1 MARIPGVGDSLGPYR
16 ITRQLGAGGMGVVF
30 EAVEE
35 GLGRRVALKVLAVQ
49 LAEEPEFR
57 SRFLREATVLARSD
71 SPHIIQVYSHGEHD
85 GVLYLATQY
94 VSGGDLAARVAS
106 DGLPSADG
114 ALDLAAQVASALA
127 DAHAVGVVHRDV
139 KPHNVLLRAGQDQIH
154 AYLCDFGIAR
164 DDESSLT
171 SSGVVAGTYA
181 YLAPERFRGE
191 PATAASDIYAL
202 GCLVWFLL
210 TGRAPYDG
218 GPVQLATQH
227 EFSPIPQLPGAPA
240 QLNAFLARAM
250 AKDPAARHPSAA
262 AAAAHLRAVRAA
274 GGLPAG
280 QFVAPPQSP
289 LPSYLPSYPSSAG
302 SAGSYPPAPPTSPV
316 PAVGSHPSAPSAPSY
331 LSAPSTASVP
341 QAPPPRPTPQPTPVM
356 PRGDEEP
363 RRRTGLVAVLV
374 VLAVLLGVG
383 GGVGWSLLRDDD
395 GGGGETGDGDSPSA
409 AGSADSS
416 GGSSDSPGP
425 GSAGA
430 PGPIDG
436 PIAPADVNGDGFD
449 DTILLDDVDDETV
462 VLLSDPESASGFGD
476 QQRWSTSAYG
486 DALAVRGDFTG
497 DGWADLAL
505 AEPGL
510 VRVAASNG
518 VKFRKPAQWATPS
531 LPDEFRVTAGDFN
544 ADGQD
549 DLAFLTGAGTG
560 AISIE
565 VALAD
570 GSTFGTPE
578 PWAGLDGWTY
588 ENMRIGAADVNG
600 DGRADFVEMG
610 RPTEGGIDIR
620 VFASLAGDTFDA
632 NRGWFSARDWDW
644 NATRLSLG
652 DVDAD
657 GDADVVALRDF
668 GEDGLGIATLL
679 SDGSRLEEDDEV
691 VIGGLALGRTRS
703 VAADTDGDGTTDLVL
718 VDRDTGEAIRLAR
731 ASDGFTETGRTQ
743 VDANVDEDGSI
754 LVGVSR

>member
-85 GVLYLATQY
+85 GVLYLATQF

-106 DGLPSADG
+106 DGLPSADS

-139 KPHNVLLRAGQDQIH
+139 KPHNVLLRAGQDHLH

-191 PATAASDIYAL
+191 PATASSDIYAL
-202 GCLVWFLL
+202 GCLLWFLL

-250 AKDPAARHPSAA
+250 AKDPAARHPSAG

-280 QFVAPPQSP
+280 QFAAPPQTP
-289 LPSYLPSYPSSAG
+289 PPSYGSAGSSPSAGSFPSAG
-302 SAGSYPPAPPTSPV
+302 SAPSYPPAPPTSPV
-316 PAVGSHPSAPSAPSY
+316 PAVGSQPSVG
-331 LSAPSTASVP
+331 SVP
-341 QAPPPRPTPQPTPVM
+341 PGPPPHQSTPLMPTG
-356 PRGDEEP
+356 RDEP

-395 GGGGETGDGDSPSA
+395 KGDGGKAGDGGDSPSA
-409 AGSADSS
+409 AGSAGS
-416 GGSSDSPGP
+416 GSSDAGFSGP
-425 GSAGA
+425 GAGGA
-430 PGPIDG
+430 PGPVDG
-436 PIAPADVNGDGFD
+436 PLAPADVDGDGFD
-449 DTILLDDVDDETV
+449 DTILLDDRDDETV
-462 VLLSDPESASGFGD
+462 VLLSDPGSQSGFGA
-476 QQRWSTSAYG
+476 QQRWSASAYG

-518 VKFRKPAQWATPS
+518 LKFRKPAQWATPS
-531 LPDEFRVTAGDFN
+531 LPDEFRVTAGDFD

-560 AISIE
+560 VISID

-570 GSTFGTPE
+570 GEGFLAPE

-610 RPTEGGIDIR
+610 QPTEGGVDIR

-731 ASDGFTETGRTQ
+731 TSDGFTETGRAQ

>member
-85 GVLYLATQY
+85 GVLYLATQF
-94 VSGGDLAARVAS
+94 VPGGDLAARVAS
-106 DGLPSADG
+106 DGLPPADS

-139 KPHNVLLRAGQDQIH
+139 KPHNVLLRAGQDQVH

-240 QLNAFLARAM
+240 QLNAFLQRAM
-250 AKDPAARHPSAA
+250 AKDPAARHPSAG
-262 AAAAHLRAVRAA
+262 AAAAHLRAIRAA
-274 GGLPAG
+274 GGLPSG
-280 QFVAPPQSP
+280 QFVAPPQP
-289 LPSYLPSYPSSAG
+289 PVPSYPSSAG
-302 SAGSYPPAPPTSPV
+302 SAGSYPPAPPTSPI
-316 PAVGSHPSAPSAPSY
+316 PSVGSHPSAPSYP
-331 LSAPSTASVP
+331 SAPSTASVP
-341 QAPPPRPTPQPTPVM
+341 QAPPPQPVPRPAPHPTPLM
-356 PRGDEEP
+356 PPGRDEP
-363 RRRTGLVAVLV
+363 RRRTGLVAALV

-383 GGVGWSLLRDDD
+383 GGVGWSLLRDDGKGD
-395 GGGGETGDGDSPSA
+395 GSAGDGGDSPSA
-409 AGSADSS
+409 AGSATGGSS
-416 GGSSDSPGP
+416 PGSSDSPR
-425 GSAGA
+425 SAGA
-430 PGPIDG
+430 PGPVDG

-449 DTILLDDVDDETV
+449 DTILLDDLDDETV
-462 VLLSDPESASGFGD
+462 VLLSDPRSQSGFGA

-486 DALAVRGDFTG
+486 DALVVRGDFNG

-518 VKFRKPAQWATPS
+518 AKFSKPVEWATPD
-531 LPDEFRVTAGDFN
+531 LPDEFRVTAGDFD
-544 ADGQD
+544 ADGHD

-570 GSTFGTPE
+570 GTGFRTPE
-578 PWAGLDGWTY
+578 SWAGIDGWTY
-588 ENMRIGAADVNG
+588 EDMRIGAADVDG

-610 RPTEGGIDIR
+610 QPPEGGIDIR
-620 VFASLAGDTFDA
+620 VFASLAGGTFDA
-632 NRGWFSARDWDW
+632 NRGWFSARDWSW
-644 NATRLSLG
+644 NTTRIGLG

-668 GEDGLGIATLL
+668 GGDGLGVATLL
-679 SDGSRLEEDDEV
+679 SDGTRLEEDDEV
-691 VIGGLALGRTRS
+691 VIGDLAFDRTRS
-703 VAADTDGDGTTDLVL
+703 VAGDTDGDGTTDLVL
-718 VDRDTGEAIRLAR
+718 VDRNTAEARRYAR
-731 ASDGFTETGRTQ
+731 TSDGFTETGSTS
-743 VDANVDEDGSI
+743 VDAHVDEDGSI

>member
-1 MARIPGVGDSLGPYR
+1 
-16 ITRQLGAGGMGVVF
+16 MGVVF

-85 GVLYLATQY
+85 GVLYLATQF

-106 DGLPSADG
+106 DGLPDADS

-139 KPHNVLLRAGQDQIH
+139 KPHNVLLRAGQDQLH

-171 SSGVVAGTYA
+171 STGVVAGTYA

-202 GCLVWFLL
+202 GCLLWFLL
-210 TGRAPYDG
+210 TGRPPYDG

-227 EFSPIPQLPGAPA
+227 EFSAIPQLPGAPA

-274 GGLPAG
+274 GGLPSG
-280 QFVAPPQSP
+280 QFVAPPQP
-289 LPSYLPSYPSSAG
+289 PPPSYPSAG
-302 SAGSYPPAPPTSPV
+302 SAPSYQPAPPTSPV
-316 PAVGSHPSAPSAPSY
+316 PSVGSQPSVPSY
-331 LSAPSTASVP
+331 ASAPSTASVP
-341 QAPPPRPTPQPTPVM
+341 QAPPPQPPPPQRTPVM
-356 PRGDEEP
+356 PSGGDEP
-363 RRRTGLVAVLV
+363 RRRTGLVAALV
-374 VLAVLLGVG
+374 VLAVVLGVG

-395 GGGGETGDGDSPSA
+395 SGTAGDGGDSPSA
-409 AGSADSS
+409 GSTVDSS
-416 GGSSDSPGP
+416 PGAS

-430 PGPIDG
+430 PGPVSG
-436 PIAPADVNGDGFD
+436 PIAPGDVNGDGAD
-449 DTILLDDVDDETV
+449 DTILLDDGDDETV
-462 VLLSDPESASGFGD
+462 VLLSDAGSPSGFGRL
-476 QQRWSTSAYG
+476 QRWSGSAYG
-486 DALAVRGDFTG
+486 DALAVRGDFNG

-510 VRVAASNG
+510 VRVAASTG
-518 VKFRKPAQWATPS
+518 KSFRKAVPWATPD
-531 LPDEFRVTAGDFN
+531 LPDEFRVTAGDFD

-565 VALAD
+565 VALAEGD
-570 GSTFGTPE
+570 GFTAPE
-578 PWAGLDGWTY
+578 AWAGIDGWDY
-588 ENMRIGAADVNG
+588 EDMRIGAADVTG
-600 DGRADFVEMG
+600 DGRADLVEMG
-610 RPTEGGIDIR
+610 QPPEGGIDIR

-632 NRGWFSARDWDW
+632 NRAWFSGRDWDW
-644 NATRLSLG
+644 KTTRLGLG
-652 DVDAD
+652 DVDD
-657 GDADVVALRDF
+657 DQDADVVALRDF
-668 GEDGLGIATLL
+668 GEDGLGIVALV
-679 SDGSRLEEDDEV
+679 SDGSRLEEQAEV
-691 VIGGLALGRTRS
+691 VLADLAFGRTRS
-703 VAADTDGDGTTDLVL
+703 VVADTDGDGTTEVVL
-718 VDRDTGEAIRLAR
+718 VDRDTGEAIRFER
-731 ASDGFTETGRTQ
+731 TASGFVEKGRTP

>member
-57 SRFLREATVLARSD
+57 SRFLREATILARSD

-139 KPHNVLLRAGQDQIH
+139 KPHNVLLRAGQDQAH

-164 DDESSLT
+164 DDETSLT

-250 AKDPAARHPSAA
+250 AKDPAARHPSAG
-262 AAAAHLRAVRAA
+262 AAAAHLRAIRAA

-280 QFVAPPQSP
+280 QFVAPPQP
-289 LPSYLPSYPSSAG
+289 PVPSYPSYPSSAG

-316 PAVGSHPSAPSAPSY
+316 PSVGSHPSAPPTS
-331 LSAPSTASVP
+331 SVP
-341 QAPPPRPTPQPTPVM
+341 QAPPPPQPPRPQPTPVL
-356 PRGDEEP
+356 PSGRDAP

-383 GGVGWSLLRDDD
+383 GGVAWSLLRDD
-395 GGGGETGDGDSPSA
+395 GTGDGSA
-409 AGSADSS
+409 GEGSAGDA
-416 GGSSDSPGP
+416 GGSPGTSDSAGPAPG
-425 GSAGA
+425 GA
-430 PGPIDG
+430 PGPVAG
-436 PIAPADVNGDGFD
+436 PLAPGDVDGDGFD
-449 DTILLDDVDDETV
+449 DTILLDDADDETV
-462 VLLSDPESASGFGD
+462 VLLSDPRSGSGFGA

-486 DALAVRGDFTG
+486 DALVVRGDFTG

-505 AEPGL
+505 AEPGV
-510 VRVAASNG
+510 VRVAASDG
-518 VKFRKPAQWATPS
+518 ARFRRATPWATPD
-531 LPDEFRVTAGDFN
+531 LPAEFKVTAGDFD
-544 ADGQD
+544 ADGRD

-565 VALAD
+565 VALSD
-570 GSTFGTPE
+570 GTAFSPPE
-578 PWAGLDGWTY
+578 PWAGVDGWTY

-610 RPTEGGIDIR
+610 RPDEGGIDIR

-632 NRGWFSARDWDW
+632 NRGWFAARDWDW
-644 NATRLSLG
+644 DATRISLG

-657 GDADVVALRDF
+657 GDADVVALRDT
-668 GEDGLGIATLL
+668 GGGGLGIVTLL
-679 SDGSRLEEDDEV
+679 SDGDTLEEDDEV
-691 VIGGLALGRTRS
+691 LVDDLALGRTRS

-718 VDRDTGEAIRLAR
+718 VDRDTAEARRYAR
-731 ASDGFTETGRTQ
+731 TPDGFTETGSTG
-743 VDANVDEDGSI
+743 VDAHVDEDGSI
-754 LVGVSR
+754 LVGLSR

>member
-1 MARIPGVGDSLGPYR
+1 MARIPGVGDALGPYR

-94 VSGGDLAARVAS
+94 VSGGDLAARVAR
-106 DGLPSADG
+106 DGLPSADS

-139 KPHNVLLRAGQDQIH
+139 KPHNVLLRAGQDQVH

-171 SSGVVAGTYA
+171 STGVVAGTYA

-202 GCLVWFLL
+202 GCLLWFLL
-210 TGRAPYDG
+210 TGRPPYDG

-227 EFSPIPQLPGAPA
+227 EFAAIPQLPGAPA

-262 AAAAHLRAVRAA
+262 AAAAQLRAVRAG

-280 QFVAPPQSP
+280 QFVAPPQP
-289 LPSYLPSYPSSAG
+289 PPPSYPSAG
-302 SAGSYPPAPPTSPV
+302 SFPSAASAPSPVPSYQPAPPTSPV
-316 PAVGSHPSAPSAPSY
+316 PAVGSQPSAGSVPPVPPPYQSAP
-331 LSAPSTASVP
+331 
-341 QAPPPRPTPQPTPVM
+341 QATPLMPTG
-356 PRGDEEP
+356 RDEP

-374 VLAVLLGVG
+374 VLAVVLGVG

-395 GGGGETGDGDSPSA
+395 QGNRNAGDGGDSPSA
-409 AGSADSS
+409 AGSAGS
-416 GGSSDSPGP
+416 GSSDSGSSGP
-425 GSAGA
+425 GA

-436 PIAPADVNGDGFD
+436 PLAPADVNGDD
-449 DTILLDDVDDETV
+449 LEDTILLDDVDNETV
-462 VLLSDPESASGFGD
+462 VLLSERTAQSGFGEL
-476 QQRWSTSAYG
+476 QRWSTSAYG

-497 DGWADLAL
+497 DGLADLAL
-505 AEPGL
+505 AEPGQI
-510 VRVAASNG
+510 RVAASKRNG
-518 VKFRKPAQWATPS
+518 FRRTTTWATPD
-531 LPDEFRVTAGDFN
+531 LPSEFKVTAGDFN

-549 DLAFLTGAGTG
+549 DLAFLTGSGTG
-560 AISIE
+560 AISID
-565 VALAD
+565 VALAA
-570 GSTFGTPE
+570 GRSFAAPE
-578 PWAGLDGWTY
+578 PWAGIDGWDFAK
-588 ENMRIGAADVNG
+588 MRIGAADVNG
-600 DGRADFVEMG
+600 DGLADFVEMG
-610 RPTEGGIDIR
+610 QPTEGGVDIW
-620 VFASLAGDTFDA
+620 VFQSVGGETFDA
-632 NRGWFSARDWDW
+632 NRLWFQDPDWDW
-644 NATRLSLG
+644 ETTRPVLG
-652 DVDAD
+652 DVDGD
-657 GDADVVALRDF
+657 NDADVIALRDVE
-668 GEDGLGIATLL
+668 GSLGVTTLL
-679 SDGSRLEEDDEV
+679 SDGSGALTADDFPI
-691 VIGGLALGRTRS
+691 VIGDLAYDRTRS
-703 VAADTDGDGTTDLVL
+703 VAADTDGDGATDLVL
-718 VDRDTGEAIRLAR
+718 VDRNTSEAIRFR
-731 ASDGFTETGRTQ
+731 RTSDGFAGDGRTQ
-743 VDANVDEDGSI
+743 VDANVDDQGSI